1 MKNNLAAVEVL
12 KNADELWMLE
22 NEFLKAVGEEAIK
35 PENRRGLETAVEE
48 EKIIFFAARLNGKVI
63 GICSVSP
70 TFSTFAC
77 KTCGIFDDF
86 FIRPEYRGQGIA
98 RMLVNAVQLWCK
110 ERDYASLTVGCA
122 PTDIAMYRSLGF
134 DTELGTMLA
143 NNL

>member
-35 PENRRGLETAVEE
+35 PENRRRLETAVEE

-70 TFSTFAC
+70 LFL
-77 KTCGIFDDF
+77 GVY
-86 FIRPEYRGQGIA
+86 IRPWSPLQHPLRCFLHQTILH
-98 RMLVNAVQLWCK
+98 M
-110 ERDYASLTVGCA
+110 
-122 PTDIAMYRSLGF
+122 
-134 DTELGTMLA
+134 
-143 NNL
+143 